1 MHALMF
7 MSDTACFVTYCIH
20 CYYCLVNDSIHKI
33 NVVVIYK
40 QIILYIN
47 YICPQ
52 NWNANPAADG
62 ERHGERKRGC

>member
-1 MHALMF
+1 MF
-7 MSDTACFVTYCIH
+7 SNILHTLLLLYGDTIH
-20 CYYCLVNDSIHKI
+20 NI

-47 YICPQ
+47 YICPH

-62 ERHGERKRGC
+62 DRHGERGRGVVR